1 MLQEKIANLTA
12 LISSHYCPVPGGG
25 AQENLLKK
33 VDFQVG
39 CLDLWFQPL
48 PPCQIAGWGL
58 HAGDHRVSSE
68 GVLYGIWLSG
78 LRSLVEVP

>member
-1 MLQEKIANLTA
+1 M
-12 LISSHYCPVPGGG
+12 PGGG
-25 AQENLLKK
+25 TKENLLEKA
-33 VDFQVG
+33 DFQVG

-58 HAGDHRVSSE
+58 HAGGHRVSSE

-78 LRSLVEVP
+78 LRLGDSGVWLSAFPGECPS